1 MAYRNGT
8 YIAFHANGTVQPGQ
22 SDMDYYK
29 LLKMWSEK
37 TDDDFTIIDSH
48 EKTAAVRDSS
58 KRATLRAR
66 LQERLS
72 KSKNM
77 LLIIGESTRYDKDWV
92 PFEIEQAVDN
102 YEIPIIAA
110 YTRYESILAPNE
122 LSELWPNAL
131 AERIREKSAR
141 VIHIPFKKEP
151 IKAAIST
158 YSHDNLPK
166 GPLTY
171 YTKEAYQKWGLIK

>member
-8 YIAFHANGTVQPGQ
+8 YIAFHANGTVLPGK
-22 SDMDYYK
+22 SDMDYYR

-37 TDDDFTIIDSH
+37 SDDDFSMIDSH

-77 LLIIGESTRYDKDWV
+77 VLIIGETTRMDDDWV
-92 PFEIEQAVDN
+92 PFEIQQAVDQ
-102 YEIPIIAA
+102 YKIPIIAA
-110 YTRYESILAPNE
+110 YTEWDKRILSPQY
-122 LSELWPNAL
+122 LSGYWPAAL
-131 AERIREKSAR
+131 ASRINSGTAR
-141 VIHIPFKKEP
+141 VVHIPFKKLP
-151 IKAAIST
+151 LTDAVANL
-158 YSHDNLPK
+158 SHSNLP
-166 GPLTY
+166 PDSLSY
-171 YTKEAYQKWGLIK
+171 YTADTYDRWGIA